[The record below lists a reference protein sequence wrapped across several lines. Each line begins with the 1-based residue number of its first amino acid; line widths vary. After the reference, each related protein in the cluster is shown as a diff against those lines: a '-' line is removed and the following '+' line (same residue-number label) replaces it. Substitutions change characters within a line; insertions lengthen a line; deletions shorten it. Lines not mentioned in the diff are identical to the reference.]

1 VPEDIANA
9 IAFLCSEEA
18 SFITGQALTVDG
30 GLTVQL
36 QEDLAVN
43 MAHYLREQP
52 DTWLPY

>member
-1 VPEDIANA
+1 
-9 IAFLCSEEA
+9 L
-18 SFITGQALTVDG
+18 
-30 GLTVQL
+30 QL